1 MSRLESF
8 IRRLEAQKRC
18 LDHAANLIAKMP
30 GHVLEIGLGNGRTYD
45 HLRTRLSERAIYAFD
60 RRNNAHP
67 ECVPPENYLVLGEF
81 TDTLPAFAAKHGALA
96 ALAHCDTGS
105 GDATANA
112 QQAMWLG
119 PVVVSLV
126 RPSGYVL
133 SDQMLTAQ
141 GLSQMPLPAG
151 VKPGRYYLYQCTGA
165 KAPRRRPSSRRLP

>member
-18 LDHAANLIAKMP
+18 LDHATSLIAKMP

-45 HLRTRLSERAIYAFD
+45 HLRHRLSERAIYAFD

-81 TDTLPAFAAKHGALA
+81 SDTLPKFAAKHGALA

-105 GDATANA
+105 GDVAANA
-112 QQAMWLG
+112 RQAGWLG
-119 PVVVSLV
+119 PVLLTLV
-126 RPSGYVL
+126 RPMGFVL
-133 SDQMLTAQ
+133 SDQQLTAQ
-141 GLSQMPLPAG
+141 GLVPLPMPTG

-165 KAPRRRPSSRRLP
+165 KPRRRSSRRL